1 MASSRGACAPL
12 AVAACVFLLCAVAT
26 VVYTSSSLSTAL
38 LAVSGLRPYIAS
50 LTTNG
55 SGGTNVGGSLH
66 TSLHTCRKP
75 KLPPNPLP
83 PFYCCPPASASSEP
97 VHFTL
102 PDPAE
107 PLRVRR
113 PVHAVGAEYMAKYE
127 RAIALMKALPHTDP
141 RSFYQMAN
149 IHCAYCTGSYRQ
161 TGNPELD
168 MQIHFSWFFFPFHR
182 AYLYFF
188 ERIAAKLLG
197 EPDFALPF
205 WSWDVPDGMRM
216 PPEFANSSSPLYDP
230 VRNPRH
236 RPPSL
241 VDLGFVGVE
250 SNRTD
255 EQQIQHNLRTMYKQM
270 IGNGALPSL
279 FHGQPFRAGQ
289 SDKPGPGTVEL
300 SPHNTVHTWTGDI
313 ALTNV
318 ENMGTYYSAGRDP
331 LFYPHH
337 SNIDRLWEAWREVGA
352 ARGYRGHV
360 DFTDPDWLD
369 SSFLFY
375 DEESR
380 LVRITV
386 RDVLD
391 TEKLRYKFDG
401 VGMPWVDARPPTTS
415 NVSKNKALLK
425 SVRFPLSLHKVVT
438 VEVRRP
444 QVLRS
449 TQEKEAREEV
459 LVVEGIETD
468 GTEMVKFDVYVN
480 AMEHEKVEPSGREL
494 AGSYMCLSHPRIDGT
509 GKGMIVETSM
519 RVALN
524 ELLEDLDADGDE
536 TVTVTLVPR
545 HGKVKIR
552 SLRIVYMVE

>member
-1 MASSRGACAPL
+1 INPAC
-12 AVAACVFLLCAVAT
+12 
-26 VVYTSSSLSTAL
+26 
-38 LAVSGLRPYIAS
+38 
-50 LTTNG
+50 LTT
-55 SGGTNVGGSLH
+55 V
-66 TSLHTCRKP
+66 
-75 KLPPNPLP
+75 
-83 PFYCCPPASASSEP
+83 F
-97 VHFTL
+97 
-102 PDPAE
+102 
-107 PLRVRR
+107 
-113 PVHAVGAEYMAKYE
+113 
-127 RAIALMKALPHTDP
+127 
-141 RSFYQMAN
+141 
-149 IHCAYCTGSYRQ
+149 
-161 TGNPELD
+161 
-168 MQIHFSWFFFPFHR
+168 
-182 AYLYFF
+182 
-188 ERIAAKLLG
+188 
-197 EPDFALPF
+197 
-205 WSWDVPDGMRM
+205 
-216 PPEFANSSSPLYDP
+216 
-230 VRNPRH
+230 
-236 RPPSL
+236 
-241 VDLGFVGVE
+241 
-250 SNRTD
+250 
-255 EQQIQHNLRTMYKQM
+255 QM
-270 IGNGALPSL
+270 IGNAALPSL

-352 ARGYRGHV
+352 THGYRGHV

-386 RDVLD
+386 GDVLD

-401 VGMPWVDARPPTTS
+401 VGMPWLDARPPTTS

-444 QVLRS
+444 QVLQS

-459 LVVEGIETD
+459 LVIEGIETD
-468 GTEMVKFDVYVN
+468 GTEMVKFDIYVN
-480 AMEHEKVEPSGREL
+480 AMEHEKVELSGREL

-524 ELLEDLDADGDE
+524 ELLEDLNADGNE

>member
-1 MASSRGACAPL
+1 
-12 AVAACVFLLCAVAT
+12 
-26 VVYTSSSLSTAL
+26 
-38 LAVSGLRPYIAS
+38 
-50 LTTNG
+50 
-55 SGGTNVGGSLH
+55 
-66 TSLHTCRKP
+66 
-75 KLPPNPLP
+75 
-83 PFYCCPPASASSEP
+83 
-97 VHFTL
+97 
-102 PDPAE
+102 
-107 PLRVRR
+107 
-113 PVHAVGAEYMAKYE
+113 MAKYE
-127 RAIALMKALPHTDP
+127 RAIALTKALPHTDP

-161 TGNPELD
+161 TTHPELD

-216 PPEFANSSSPLYDP
+216 PPELANSSSPLYDP

-236 RPPSL
+236 APPRL

-270 IGNGALPSL
+270 IGNAALPSL

-289 SDKPGPGTVEL
+289 FDKPGPGTVEL

-313 ALTNV
+313 ALANV

-331 LFYPHH
+331 LFYPHN

-360 DFTDPDWLD
+360 DFTDRDWLD

-391 TEKLRYKFDG
+391 IEKLRYKFDG
-401 VGMPWVDARPPTTS
+401 VGMPWVDARPPTTP
-415 NVSKNKALLK
+415 NMRKNKALLK
-425 SVRFPLSLHKVVT
+425 SVRIPLSLHKVVT

-449 TQEKEAREEV
+449 TQEKEAHEEV
-459 LVVEGIETD
+459 LVIDGIETD

-480 AMEHEKVEPSGREL
+480 AMEHENVEPSGREL

-509 GKGMIVETSM
+509 CKGMLVETSM
-519 RVALN
+519 WVALN
-524 ELLEDLDADGDE
+524 ELLEDLDADGDD

-552 SLRIVYMVE
+552 TLRIVYMVE